1 MKINK
6 RKSMEENN
14 PMKEKGKE
22 FWEDL
27 YLSREEI
34 ILLNKIKN
42 S

>member
-14 PMKEKGKE
+14 PMKEKRKE

-27 YLSREEI
+27 YLSKEEI